1 MRAMRRHHC
10 TRQKAATATGTAMR
24 AHAANVGNVWRP
36 TRRMKLQFKVINT
49 CSVGAKSQL
58 SCEACA
64 ATDSVGAKAAQQR
77 CGASCA
83 LQSGMGA
90 RLETGRHSESDP
102 PTLNLAPPLTTRKA
116 HPPLCPFVSEP
127 FCWRL
132 SSSRSLF
139 VFHLH
144 AKFKHQHKNAIFIAQ
159 HFSTHAAN
167 TYFRGFFIITF
178 FCSLCFLLLF
188 SGSFIV
194 VIFFFALPYC
204 CLFDSDCCCCHCCY
218 CCSLLPL
225 YLFRVFISFPWH
237 THRATSPPIPLP
249 VPVPLPPIAPPL

>member
-1 MRAMRRHHC
+1 MRRHHC

-116 HPPLCPFVSEP
+116 HSPLCPFVSEP
-127 FCWRL
+127 FCCRL

-167 TYFRGFFIITF
+167 TYFRGFLLLHF
-178 FCSLCFLLLF
+178 FVRFVFCCYFLALLLLLF
-188 SGSFIV
+188 FFICPAV
-194 VIFFFALPYC
+194 L
-204 CLFDSDCCCCHCCY
+204 LF
-218 CCSLLPL
+218 
-225 YLFRVFISFPWH
+225 V
-237 THRATSPPIPLP
+237 
-249 VPVPLPPIAPPL
+249 